1 MKKDVLKLIRNAY
14 YDRHVHVLHR
24 DTDRYSNQNSNFKNC
39 VTVLRLLLNMYMYLT
54 VFLAK
59 IFIYIHPLATFPL
72 KSWHPKHLSI
82 SLCLFSFTYVLDTVQ
97 FLHLSISLCIFSFTY
112 VLGTVQFLHNLHG
125 KWILLFQAVVSLLH
139 SVASNVNLL
148 MCRPSCD
155 QLSPLPRSVSTG
167 VPKIIIRCEN
177 WLEKE

>member
-24 DTDRYSNQNSNFKNC
+24 DTDRHSNQNSNFKNC

-54 VFLAK
+54 VFIAK

-82 SLCLFSFTYVLDTVQ
+82 SLCL
-97 FLHLSISLCIFSFTY
+97 FSFTY